1 MNTTLNTHL
10 NTQLIQTITQPNFDL
25 DPTSPTPTPHDR
37 NDWVGAFNTSI
48 LTTLANSTPDCSQE
62 LARLAASP
70 EFESLLIAAQHLAKS
85 ENLSPEDATERL
97 IMMFR
102 KIDSTWNKIVMNRGL
117 NALIGR

>member
-1 MNTTLNTHL
+1 MNTTLNTQLH
-10 NTQLIQTITQPNFDL
+10 TQLIQTSTQPDYDL
-25 DPTSPTPTPHDR
+25 NPISPTPIIRDHD
-37 NDWVGAFNTSI
+37 DWVGAFNTSI

-70 EFESLLIAAQHLAKS
+70 EFESLLIAAKHLAKS

-102 KIDSTWNKIVMNRGL
+102 KIDATWNKIVMNRGL